1 MAAQRWPLATLLT
14 VWACSVAVAT
24 AATEPSSD
32 PIVTAVGLSAKT
44 VMGKGET
51 PRYNTISMLGGVRVY
66 IAGQGFASGDGN
78 VVYFEE
84 PNSDDGDY
92 CPPWYGVCDGHT
104 IACPLVDLVHDASMT
119 EETDGM
125 LDLTATSR
133 RSASTTF
140 LACEAPPA
148 PLPMRSP
155 GQGITDWMSQYT
167 WLNRYY
173 YKVFN
178 VKVFV
183 NGEEATCRTKNGQCT
198 VKCVSPCGRWRHV
211 TRSPRTFTL
220 CCQPL
225 TLVCCP

>member
-1 MAAQRWPLATLLT
+1 MAAQRWLL
-14 VWACSVAVAT
+14 VAALVVVAFAVPAPAET
-24 AATEPSSD
+24 APASD
-32 PIVTAVGLSAKT
+32 PIVTAVGLSAKA
-44 VMGKGET
+44 VMAGGEA
-51 PRYNTISMLGGVRVY
+51 PRYASMSMLGGVRLY

-78 VVYFEE
+78 VVYLQE

-104 IACPLVDLVHDASMT
+104 LICPLVDLVHDASMT

-140 LACEAPPA
+140 LACEVPPA
-148 PLPMRSP
+148 PLPARSP
-155 GQGITDWMSQYT
+155 GQSITEWTTQYT

-183 NGEEATCRTKNGQCT
+183 NGEEAACRTKNGECT
-198 VKCVSPCGRWRHV
+198 AR
-211 TRSPRTFTL
+211 
-220 CCQPL
+220 
-225 TLVCCP
+225 